1 MKVSELNPKVIDKTE
16 FQLSK
21 VKFVPSKIGC
31 YVITNFQHEI
41 MYIGQTVNLK
51 NRIKKHLENT
61 EKTKLTP
68 IGKAYYFYY
77 KTIEKEKDLNKLE
90 RGWLNEYE
98 LKEGQIPILNSV
110 RGPI

>member
-1 MKVSELNPKVIDKTE
+1 MKVNELNPKIIEKIE
-16 FQLSK
+16 FQLNK
-21 VKFVPSKIGC
+21 VKFVPNKIGC

-51 NRIKKHLENT
+51 TRMQQHLENP
-61 EKTKLTP
+61 EKTKLTL

-77 KTIEKEKDLNKLE
+77 KTIEHENDLNRLE
-90 RGWLNEYE
+90 RGWLNNHE
-98 LKEGQIPILNSV
+98 LREGQIPILNAV